1 MFDRQRLADIL
12 RSAANGDTRDLA
24 EEVVRLMGAG
34 AEAGDELRRA
44 RSERDLWQNEAKRA
58 KVERDRIA
66 EQAARALAVM
76 PKTRRGEFAELAEMI
91 EADPVAP

>member
-44 RSERDLWQNEAKRA
+44 RSERNLWQNEAKRV

-66 EQAARALAVM
+66 EQAARALAAM
-76 PKTRRGEFAELAEMI
+76 PKTRRAEFAELAAII
-91 EADPVAP
+91 EADSPT